1 MPFEFHVQVTIGASP
16 ELTALL
22 QSLVKNLQAAPAIA
36 AETAATNF
44 SKGGEV
50 TASVEA
56 MGTPLLI
63 PEEPAPLERTRAL
76 LQTTP
81 AEPTPAA
88 APAADQTTK
97 EYTEVDVRAAMD
109 AARKRIEGES
119 WKENPNSEGYK
130 KYHRQLT
137 AWFKETAV
145 LYGAEK
151 PSALPDSETRGK
163 FIAACER
170 VKVDADDTITDI
182 PY

>member
-1 MPFEFHVQVTIGASP
+1 MQMPFEFHVQVTIGASP

-50 TASVEA
+50 TASVEV

-63 PEEPAPLERTRAL
+63 PEEPAPHT
-76 LQTTP
+76 QGSS

-88 APAADQTTK
+88 APAANQTTK

-151 PSALPDSETRGK
+151 PSALPDSESRGK

-170 VKVDADDTITDI
+170 MKVDADDTITNI

>member
-1 MPFEFHVQVTIGASP
+1 MQPQFNFHVQVTIGVSD

-22 QSLVKNLQAAPAIA
+22 KTLVQGLQAAPATPAVPAAAKAVAPVEQPA
-36 AETAATNF
+36 AE
-44 SKGGEV
+44 EP
-50 TASVEA
+50 
-56 MGTPLLI
+56 TPA
-63 PEEPAPLERTRAL
+63 ED
-76 LQTTP
+76 TTP

-88 APAADQTTK
+88 APAADQPTK

-137 AWFKETAV
+137 AWFKETAA

-151 PSALPDSETRGK
+151 PSALPDSESRGK

-170 VKVDADDTITDI
+170 VRVDDDGTITDL

>member
-1 MPFEFHVQVTIGASP
+1 MQMPFEFHVQVTIGVSP

-22 QSLVKNLQAAPAIA
+22 QSLVKNLQAKPAIA
-36 AETAATNF
+36 AETADTYF
-44 SKGGEV
+44 PKGGEV
-50 TASVEA
+50 AASSEA
-56 MGTPLLI
+56 MDPPLLI
-63 PEEPAPLERTRAL
+63 PEEPAPHT
-76 LQTTP
+76 QGSS

-88 APAADQTTK
+88 APAANQTTK

-151 PSALPDSETRGK
+151 PSALPDSESRGK